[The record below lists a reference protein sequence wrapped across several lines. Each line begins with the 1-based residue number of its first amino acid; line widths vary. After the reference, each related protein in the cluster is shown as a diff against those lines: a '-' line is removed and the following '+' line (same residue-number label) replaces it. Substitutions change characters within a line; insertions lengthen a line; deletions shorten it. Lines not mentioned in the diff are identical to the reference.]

1 MTNSQIETALR
12 LLKEKA
18 SVEYIAQVT
27 GLTIEEIK
35 KLKYSSM

>member
-1 MTNSQIETALR
+1 MTESQTETALR

-18 SVEYIAQVT
+18 TLLYISQVT

-35 KLKYSSM
+35 KLQYSQS